1 MEDARAVARQVG
13 EVLADDLGVPV
24 YFYAEASDPPGRR
37 LAELRR
43 GGFEGLVAGWPAGR
57 APDLLPDRWPHPG
70 VHPTAGATCIGARP
84 LLLAWNVFMT
94 GIELSVARSIAA
106 AIRESGGGFP
116 GLRALAFALP
126 RQEALQISMNLED
139 LQATSPIA
147 VFRRIEEEVE
157 AAGGSITETE
167 VIGMVP
173 DGLVFP
179 AAAERLRLPIEA
191 GERLL
196 SRQLVEYLAEERQQ
210 RGWSE

>member
-1 MEDARAVARQVG
+1 
-13 EVLADDLGVPV
+13 
-24 YFYAEASDPPGRR
+24 
-37 LAELRR
+37 
-43 GGFEGLVAGWPAGR
+43 
-57 APDLLPDRWPHPG
+57 
-70 VHPTAGATCIGARP
+70 
-84 LLLAWNVFMT
+84 
-94 GIELSVARSIAA
+94 
-106 AIRESGGGFP
+106 
-116 GLRALAFALP
+116 
-126 RQEALQISMNLED
+126 MNLED

-196 SRQLVEYLAEERQQ
+196 SRHLVEYLAEERQQ